1 MAKKKWR
8 RIKRSRP
15 PQDRVVRVGWRA
27 LRHRDL
33 YHWFLTLPLPAV
45 AALCTGGY
53 LALNL
58 LFAFLYFIRPGSV
71 ASAHPGSFADAFFF
85 SVQSIATIGYGNMY
99 PATRYANVLVTIES
113 VTGLLY
119 FALITG
125 LLFTRF
131 SRPTARVRFSRFA
144 VIAPYEGVPTLMFRM
159 ANERRNQIL
168 QAQLQVTLLRA
179 EHSTEGVPMWRQR
192 DLTLVR
198 SHSSFFSLTWTI
210 FHRIDETSPLW
221 GETKESL
228 AKGDAE
234 IVVLLAGVDEVLS
247 QTVYARYTYDTADI
261 RWGHR
266 FADILSADTS
276 GGEERVTVDMTR
288 FHDIEPV
295 APAETTALR
304 RAAERA

>member
-1 MAKKKWR
+1 MTKKKR
-8 RIKRSRP
+8 RRFARSRP

-53 LALNL
+53 LALNF
-58 LFAFLYFIRPGSV
+58 LFALLYFVDPGSI
-71 ASAHPGSFADAFFF
+71 ASTHPGSFADAFFF

-99 PATRYANVLVTIES
+99 PATHYGNVLVTIES

-131 SRPTARVRFSRFA
+131 SRPTARVQFSRFA

-159 ANERRNQIL
+159 ANQRRNQIL
-168 QAQLQVTLLRA
+168 QAQLQVTLLRL
-179 EHSTEGVPMWRQR
+179 EHSTEGTPMWRQR

-198 SHSSFFSLTWTI
+198 GQSSFFSLTWTI

-221 GETKESL
+221 GETKDSL
-228 AKGDAE
+228 AKGDSE

-266 FADILSADTS
+266 FADILSADAS
-276 GGEERVTVDMTR
+276 GGEERVMVDMTR
-288 FHDIEPV
+288 FHDIEPIT
-295 APAETTALR
+295 AEKPALK
-304 RAAERA
+304 RAAEGA